1 MRRILCI
8 NDGATNFSLTERLKA
23 TEDLKFQFDDFKFV
37 DYVVWIIVAD
47 CPKTRGNNGIEL
59 QDMV

>member
-23 TEDLKFQFDDFKFV
+23 TEDLNLRIYKVECV
-37 DYVVWIIVAD
+37 DKKNAV
-47 CPKTRGNNGIEL
+47 
-59 QDMV
+59 